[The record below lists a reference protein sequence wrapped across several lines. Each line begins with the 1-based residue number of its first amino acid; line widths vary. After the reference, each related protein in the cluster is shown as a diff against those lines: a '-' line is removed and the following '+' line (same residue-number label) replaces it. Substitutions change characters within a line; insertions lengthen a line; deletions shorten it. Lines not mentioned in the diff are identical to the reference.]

1 MYQQDFISKQ
11 SLFIHPYKSFGMGK
25 DASSKKLDFV
35 STLIDP
41 NAVQDIVYMASVD
54 DAFKTGTEPD
64 LTIKDEDM
72 ELKDIIAQYDQP
84 DDGKSGKNQKKPRV

>member
-41 NAVQDIVYMASVD
+41 NAVQDIVYMASVE
-54 DAFKTGTEPD
+54 DAFKTDTEQN
-64 LTIKDEDM
+64 LTIKDEDKLQYVIINEDDM

-84 DDGKSGKNQKKPRV
+84 ED